1 MFLATIA
8 AGMWA
13 RGLGSVNQ
21 MDLPQTSNWKLLIQ
35 SSMNYILYSG
45 EGFTPPTSFT
55 NLFLSLIQAGH
66 ALLTSF
72 LLSLDGCMAHFWL
85 GRYRWSFVLR
95 FLENF
100 YLLDTGITL
109 SVFSQFLPWLYM
121 QYLGLQ
127 QPSCNQEGTTLKIK
141 ANKLRVVK
149 QTERTSLPGRFFR
162 VDSTFAAA
170 NF

>member
-35 SSMNYILYSG
+35 SSMNYILYSR

-66 ALLTSF
+66 VLLTSF

-109 SVFSQFLPWLYM
+109 SVFSQFLP
-121 QYLGLQ
+121 
-127 QPSCNQEGTTLKIK
+127 
-141 ANKLRVVK
+141 
-149 QTERTSLPGRFFR
+149 
-162 VDSTFAAA
+162 
-170 NF
+170 